1 MAAQPM
7 LEEISMKK
15 RFIGRI
21 RSEGEYADRT
31 DRQYV
36 AVDKR
41 EALGFPFQENER
53 VTIQLEIGSEAYEAG
68 VLTTPSQHIVY
79 IAADL
84 RSQEG
89 EKVRLS
95 EVLAEHGFQRN
106 DRVTLQVDGQT
117 VQLIP
122 LTGSDSR

>member
-1 MAAQPM
+1 M
-7 LEEISMKK
+7 LEENSMKK

>member
-1 MAAQPM
+1 M